1 MNEIDKTNNE
11 LKEVNRK
18 LDIQREFKKVEE
30 PKSSKKVEEPKSLK
44 KAEEPKLSKKT
55 EEPKSFKKTEE
66 SKLSKKIEEVKKIKE
81 TRSIK
86 FPERSSFDSMSDD
99 FNEIVTPKIK
109 SEPKKNKEM
118 TIKSKDKEIG
128 IDNLF
133 NTIFEK
139 SINPT
144 PTV

>member
-30 PKSSKKVEEPKSLK
+30 PKSFKKVEEPKSLK
-44 KAEEPKLSKKT
+44 KT
-55 EEPKSFKKTEE
+55 EEP
-66 SKLSKKIEEVKKIKE
+66 KLSKKIEEVKKIKE
-81 TRSIK
+81 TKSIK
-86 FPERSSFDSMSDD
+86 FPERSSFDSKSDD

-118 TIKSKDKEIG
+118 NFKSKDKEIG